1 MVYNRNQPDITVF
14 FRKYLHNFQGTI
26 DFESKEAVCAK
37 NLVRESC
44 YLVSDDDY
52 INSFCSLCFAK
63 LNKTTLPL
71 QESDTDDKTEILTL
85 KVSRDQ
91 QLFAVIAG
99 KNMIKG
105 EEELRQ
111 ILVYQIISK
120 NEFKMIVNH
129 ILDEKYYSYSKN
141 FDFCYRDDNPEG
153 DGNALLILSRQE
165 ILRFDFNKPKDNFT
179 LVYRFENELQDQ
191 PDFASFNE
199 K

>member
-1 MVYNRNQPDITVF
+1 
-14 FRKYLHNFQGTI
+14 L
-26 DFESKEAVCAK
+26 A
-37 NLVRESC
+37 RESC